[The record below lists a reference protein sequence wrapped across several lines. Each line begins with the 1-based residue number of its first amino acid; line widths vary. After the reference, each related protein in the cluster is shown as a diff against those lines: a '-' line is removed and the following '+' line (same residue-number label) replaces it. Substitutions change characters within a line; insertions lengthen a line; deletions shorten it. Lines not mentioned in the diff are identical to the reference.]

1 MNPQTLLKEK
11 RDQILAAAAQ
21 HGATNVRVFGSV
33 ARGEADE
40 KSDIDILVTFEA
52 GRRLLDHAALLVEL
66 EELLRSGERAW
77 NLKRAY
83 NNRLGLGRANDKLPR
98 LLLEPLEDG
107 GQAGHVPDMERLLS
121 DYYAARGW
129 NPATGRPL
137 PEKLAALGLGF
148 VMG

>member
-1 MNPQTLLKEK
+1 MPVQTVLE
-11 RDQILAAAAQ
+11 QVQ
-21 HGATNVRVFGSV
+21 GATGH
-33 ARGEADE
+33 DW
-40 KSDIDILVTFEA
+40 
-52 GRRLLDHAALLVEL
+52 EL

-77 NLKRAY
+77 NLKRAC

-107 GQAGHVPDMERLLS
+107 GQAGHVPDMETLLS

-129 NPATGRPL
+129 TLATGRPL